1 MPDALSVTVPVRRLQ
16 RAMPRVLDPAST
28 RDVTKGIAMNKL
40 VKGSVAAAAG
50 IALLL
55 GGAGSLAY
63 WNSETTFSGTTI
75 TSGTLTIA
83 NNGAATSTFTTE
95 AGTALT
101 GSSKI
106 VPGDVVV
113 VKQLVT
119 VTASG
124 DNLKSAL
131 TIDQTALTGTLS
143 TTVTVT
149 VKAYAGTTEITALS
163 NLTPVQAASIT
174 KVVATITFPSSTG
187 TTVAQA
193 SSLDLSNLKV
203 KLTQIP

>member
-1 MPDALSVTVPVRRLQ
+1 
-16 RAMPRVLDPAST
+16 
-28 RDVTKGIAMNKL
+28 MNKL